1 VISVLLR
8 LIPYLYSFIKE
19 MNRKDMEKGTTQ
31 KQKARYRTV
40 IAILLSLFLAYGI
53 ISGYYF
59 HREMKKVDSLEEQ
72 LAKEKER
79 GYVDMTKFVPRS
91 DHEQV
96 VSLLA
101 HKMNRASFLD
111 ELALD
116 EIKSICESDPSVCG
130 NGTKRTISML
140 EDFLEVRK
148 TEKDNLDKIE
158 SSLEKEK
165 AEMRAQADKK

>member
-1 VISVLLR
+1 MVSVLLR

-40 IAILLSLFLAYGI
+40 IAILISLFIAYGI
-53 ISGYYF
+53 ISGFYF
-59 HREMKKVDSLEEQ
+59 HREMKKVDALEEQ
-72 LAKEKER
+72 LAREKER

-101 HKMNRASFLD
+101 HKMNRAEFLD

-116 EIKSICESDPSVCG
+116 EIKSICKAKPDVCSP
-130 NGTKRTISML
+130 GTERTVSML
-140 EDFLEVRK
+140 EAFLNSRES
-148 TEKDNLDKIE
+148 EKENLDKIQD
-158 SSLEKEK
+158 SLEKEK
-165 AEMRAQADKK
+165 AAMSAEANKK